1 MYQEKLILRSS
12 PQNYII
18 IDPSKLVQKLGQTFP
33 VPVEVFPDALSF
45 VEKHLCS
52 LGAVD
57 ITLRMAKWKD
67 GPIITENGAFILDV
81 RFSDISDTLERDIKS
96 ITWVIESGLFQGYE
110 CEIISA

>member
-57 ITLRMAKWKD
+57 ITLRMAK
-67 GPIITENGAFILDV
+67 
-81 RFSDISDTLERDIKS
+81 
-96 ITWVIESGLFQGYE
+96 
-110 CEIISA
+110 